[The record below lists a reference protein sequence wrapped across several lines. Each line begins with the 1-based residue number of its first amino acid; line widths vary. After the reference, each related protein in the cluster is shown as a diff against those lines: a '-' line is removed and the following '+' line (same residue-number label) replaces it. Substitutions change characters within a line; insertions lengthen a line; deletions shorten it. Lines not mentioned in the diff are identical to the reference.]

1 MRHGRFLDILKMIV
15 IVKFRVQ
22 TRMQQIDS
30 FYTQQCSI
38 LQVTALMGAHSLG
51 NAHKQDSGYSGT
63 WTTGSGAAFNNEYY
77 QLLINSDLTFSN
89 VVGVQFQVL
98 EYFDL
103 SQNTSRCIGNH
114 LIIQPLHITQA
125 NIKNIRKSTTDAKW
139 QWELFDSDSEQVGFM
154 INTDIE
160 LVADIDVDD
169 LEGTSCTL
177 HDDCT
182 EADTYSTVLEYA
194 TVSYITIF

>member
-1 MRHGRFLDILKMIV
+1 
-15 IVKFRVQ
+15 
-22 TRMQQIDS
+22 
-30 FYTQQCSI
+30 
-38 LQVTALMGAHSLG
+38 
-51 NAHKQDSGYSGT
+51 
-63 WTTGSGAAFNNEYY
+63 
-77 QLLINSDLTFSN
+77 
-89 VVGVQFQVL
+89 
-98 EYFDL
+98 
-103 SQNTSRCIGNH
+103 
-114 LIIQPLHITQA
+114 
-125 NIKNIRKSTTDAKW
+125 
-139 QWELFDSDSEQVGFM
+139 M